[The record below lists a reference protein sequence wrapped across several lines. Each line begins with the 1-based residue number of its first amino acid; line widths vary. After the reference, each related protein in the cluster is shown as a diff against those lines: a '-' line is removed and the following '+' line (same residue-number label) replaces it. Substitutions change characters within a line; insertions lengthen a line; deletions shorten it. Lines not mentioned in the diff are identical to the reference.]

1 MLLSVYAF
9 ITTCLNQYILLV
21 LGLELCTREWCT
33 PLHRNYPKY
42 VATYYYREQTFD
54 LFHILYQ
61 GQHWSVQQKKLG
73 CCPSPWPMPSGEPLP
88 PARFPGYFYHPHRHR
103 PPEGALIATGHWS
116 LTLFLFPKV
125 SIGGFYNSRG
135 FCGETKIIVLLIP

>member
-1 MLLSVYAF
+1 MHTHPIAYFNTVSMLLSVYAF

-21 LGLELCTREWCT
+21 LGLEFCTREWCT

-61 GQHWSVQQKKLG
+61 GQHWSVQQKKTWLLPITMTYSIRRATST
-73 CCPSPWPMPSGEPLP
+73 CPIP
-88 PARFPGYFYHPHRHR
+88 R
-103 PPEGALIATGHWS
+103 
-116 LTLFLFPKV
+116 LFLSP
-125 SIGGFYNSRG
+125 SSPSASRG
-135 FCGETKIIVLLIP
+135 CPHCHWPLESDIVSVYKSVNRRIL